1 MEERFAGQIGTAA
14 SLWTGLK
21 AAELG
26 VELRLALPIISSAVV
41 RSGGRMGVRVLKA
54 RSLTTA
60 FFKPNFDPPPL
71 VRVLADRRGV
81 AYPEKGGRLQRAEG
95 GVCHHCGFRR
105 HVGSV
110 MCFLSKREQ
119 VRLSPMLMAV
129 TVRHTTRV
137 AMLAAAR
144 LANDRQASDDAAEA
158 KTAEAASVANY
169 QGWLAR
175 LAKGGAEAVAGADRA
190 VSGVGGGGWV
200 KPAWWGSQE
209 AVAVREWRMSD
220 AAKRMEATPKGP
232 YKAVVGSSPSLTP
245 PNATSTTPPQ
255 PNHDTAMPDASPAA
269 AAAPAAVP
277 APAPTPAF
285 APAPGPGAPRPI
297 TTPGTASRHI
307 QTQP

>member
-1 MEERFAGQIGTAA
+1 
-14 SLWTGLK
+14 
-21 AAELG
+21 
-26 VELRLALPIISSAVV
+26 
-41 RSGGRMGVRVLKA
+41 
-54 RSLTTA
+54 
-60 FFKPNFDPPPL
+60 
-71 VRVLADRRGV
+71 
-81 AYPEKGGRLQRAEG
+81 
-95 GVCHHCGFRR
+95 
-105 HVGSV
+105 

-119 VRLSPMLMAV
+119 VRLGPLLMAV

-220 AAKRMEATPKGP
+220 GQVDGSDSKRPVQGGGG
-232 YKAVVGSSPSLTP
+232 VISLSH
-245 PNATSTTPPQ
+245 STQRHLNHSASAQ
-255 PNHDTAMPDASPAA
+255 P
-269 AAAPAAVP
+269 
-277 APAPTPAF
+277 
-285 APAPGPGAPRPI
+285 
-297 TTPGTASRHI
+297 
-307 QTQP
+307 